1 MLGNGFGWGQGSHQ
15 FGWIFQV
22 TGLTPA
28 KVYCAMNFSEN
39 TGADIYNAAVITC
52 TNGATISL
60 SGIGVIPDH
69 GFKVVGNWVFG
80 SEGML
85 SCNDQCANTDAT
97 GALGDLTSVSR

>member
-1 MLGNGFGWGQGSHQ
+1 
-15 FGWIFQV
+15 V

-28 KVYCAMNFSEN
+28 KVYCAMNFSDN
-39 TGADIYNAAVITC
+39 TGADIYNSAVITC

-85 SCNDQCANTDAT
+85 SCNDLCANTGSD
-97 GALGDLTSVSR
+97 GALGDYDTSGR